1 MYGER
6 SRPRALHPS
15 RALRHARRR
24 RHARGVALCTAALLV
39 TSLAG
44 IGSADASG
52 QHPAPTNLRITPDVG
67 ALSATWG
74 VTSTSALAGFRI
86 SWRARTKP
94 AAAWGKA
101 VELPAG
107 ARRYVISGLRSAPYE
122 VLVRTLYT
130 AVKGKASTKRRRAPK
145 KLATSKKLGG
155 SIRATATPLSGGGEP
170 PPKEEPPK
178 EEEQKKEKHQE
189 PPKEEQPSCTL
200 YAAPSGSDS
209 NSGAPGAPV
218 RNVAALLAK
227 LSAGQTGCLNQGSY
241 AGFSVHSGQSH
252 GRQGGPV
259 TITSTNPATP
269 ATISGRVSTL
279 PGADWLTFSHLLF
292 TDSEVRF
299 PSISIG
305 SAHTAWLW
313 DDVSAAK
320 TICFEPS
327 ERGAYGPGE
336 DTLIE
341 HDRIHNCG
349 QPFTCDT
356 DAAPCN
362 EPPNNG
368 YFIHGVYDLGVKTTI
383 RNSYV
388 YDNSSKGVLLRGGG
402 GAVVEHNVID
412 GNGSGVIFGDLS
424 PENDTFAWNIV
435 TGSSGVCGSCFE
447 YYGIWS
453 YGSVGSGDVARNND
467 VFGNSSANIGPHQ
480 GVTLAGNVEV
490 DPQYVNAA
498 KHEYDLKPSSPVQ
511 GYGPEGGE
519 AG

>member
-1 MYGER
+1 M
-6 SRPRALHPS
+6 A
-15 RALRHARRR
+15 
-24 RHARGVALCTAALLV
+24 VCTAALLIA
-39 TSLAG
+39 SLG

-52 QHPAPTNLRITPDVG
+52 QHPAPTNLRITPGVG

-74 VTSTSALAGFRI
+74 VTSPSGLAGFRV
-86 SWRARTKP
+86 SWRAKAKP
-94 AAAWGKA
+94 AVAWGKA

-107 ARRYVISGLRSAPYE
+107 ARRYVISGLKSAPYE

-130 AVKGKASTKRRRAPK
+130 SGKHKATKKRRRASR

-155 SIRATATPLSGGGEP
+155 SARATATPLSGGGEP
-170 PPKEEPPK
+170 PPNEEPPK
-178 EEEQKKEKHQE
+178 EEKQKKEKKE
-189 PPKEEQPSCTL
+189 PPEEERSAPGCTL

-209 NSGAPGAPV
+209 NSGALGAPV
-218 RNVAALLAK
+218 RTVAALLAK
-227 LSAGQTGCLNQGSY
+227 LSGGQTGCLAQGSY
-241 AGFSVHSGQSH
+241 PGISVHSGESH
-252 GRQGGPV
+252 GRQGAAV

-279 PGADWLTFSHLLF
+279 PGADWLTFSHLSF
-292 TDSEVRF
+292 TDNEMRF

-313 DDVSAAK
+313 DDVTAAR

-356 DAAPCN
+356 DTAPCN
-362 EPPNNG
+362 EPPNNN
-368 YFIHGVYDLGVKTTI
+368 YFIHGIYDLGVKTTI
-383 RNSYV
+383 RNSYI
-388 YDNSSKGVLLRGGG
+388 YDNASKGVLLRGGG

-435 TGSSGVCGSCFE
+435 TDSSGICGTCFE

-453 YGSVGSGDVARNND
+453 YGSVGPGDVAANND
-467 VFGNSSANIGPHQ
+467 VFGNASGNIGPHQ
-480 GVTLAGNVEV
+480 GVTLGHNVEV